1 MLKKI
6 GFIGY
11 GSMSSMLTSKML
23 QHQTLKE
30 EQLYIFS
37 RSQHEGVSR
46 FKSNYPAITLTSSA
60 EELAIVCDM
69 IVICVEPFDVKEIV
83 MKLAPSLTS
92 VKHIISIAAGVTTD
106 QLAHIISAPVSKLM
120 PSVTSEVDAGISLI
134 AHHEKVSDQQKEGL
148 TQLLQ
153 PFSLVKVISEQDLD
167 AATNLTGSSPA
178 YFSAIC
184 EAFIQATLSQ
194 SQLNI
199 TDAYDMVLE
208 ALLGTA
214 QLLKQKQMTFS
225 ETINRVATKGGI
237 TEEGVNILQA
247 HLPQAFDELVAKT
260 LEKYTDFQ
268 NQVEAQ

>member
-11 GSMSSMLTSKML
+11 GNMSSMLVSKML

-30 EQLYIFS
+30 EQIYIFS

-46 FKSNYPAITLTSSA
+46 FKSNHPTVTLTSSA
-60 EELAIVCDM
+60 EELAIVCDV
-69 IVICVEPFDVKEIV
+69 IFICVEPFDVKEIV
-83 MKLAPSLTS
+83 IHLASRLTS
-92 VKHIISIAAGVTTD
+92 TKHVISIAAGVTTD
-106 QLAHIISAPVSKLM
+106 QLARVLSAPVSKLM
-120 PSVTSEVDAGISLI
+120 PSVTSEIDAGISLI
-134 AHHEKVSDQQKEGL
+134 AHHEKVNDQQKEML
-148 TQLLQ
+148 TQLLKS
-153 PFSLVKVISEQDLD
+153 FSLVKVISEQDLD

-178 YFSAIC
+178 YFSAVC
-184 EAFIQATLSQ
+184 EAFIQATLDH
-194 SQLNI
+194 SQLKI

-214 QLLKQKQMTFS
+214 QLLKQKRLTFS
-225 ETINRVATKGGI
+225 ETIDRVATKGGI
-237 TEEGVNILQA
+237 TEEGVNILRA
-247 HLPQAFDELVAKT
+247 HLPQAFGELVTKT